1 MAPMPRIPYR
11 PDPPP
16 DLELSPL
23 FELEGIDGAAD
34 WVRENLRLPATGRW
48 IHDHTIA
55 GHIVRGFCRRRYS
68 SLELYNFVMA
78 QSKSAE
84 SDRKA
89 TKQHEAAIDRGAG
102 RTASPTGVTGV
113 T

>member
-1 MAPMPRIPYR
+1 MARMPHIPYR

-16 DLELSPL
+16 GLELSPL

-34 WVRENLRLPATGRW
+34 WVCENLRLPATGRW

-55 GHIVRGFCRRRYS
+55 GHIRYVRALGKRRYS

-78 QSKSAE
+78 QSKVGGERQKGS
-84 SDRKA
+84 K
-89 TKQHEAAIDRGAG
+89 
-102 RTASPTGVTGV
+102 TA
-113 T
+113 